1 MKQDGHK
8 WAGNG
13 NVKDK
18 FHVST
23 FKNVFDF
30 KG

>member
-8 WAGNG
+8 WAGN
-13 NVKDK
+13 VKDK
-18 FHVST
+18 LHVST